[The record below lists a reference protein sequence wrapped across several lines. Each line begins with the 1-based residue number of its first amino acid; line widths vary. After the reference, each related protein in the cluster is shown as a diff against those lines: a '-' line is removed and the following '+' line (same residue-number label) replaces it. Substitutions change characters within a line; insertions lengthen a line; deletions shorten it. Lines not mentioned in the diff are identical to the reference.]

1 MPIKA
6 AGDCFTITVSLEASN
21 LGNSKLI
28 IKPKLA
34 IVILNITAIIKIY
47 NASDMVI

>member
-6 AGDCFTITVSLEASN
+6 DGDCFTITVSLGASN